1 MKKIIKLNYNV
12 VKAESRL
19 LGGGNILR
27 YLFDEHVYPVIGL
40 RYSGPSQPFTKMVSV
55 SCDEDSEDIVIGFI
69 YLPRGGK

>member
-12 VKAESRL
+12 TKALLRL
-19 LGGGNILR
+19 EGGNLLR
-27 YLFDEHVYPVIGL
+27 YLFDEYIYPIIGF
-40 RYSGPSQPFTKMVSV
+40 RYSGPSQSFTKMVSI